1 MLPSWQRRP
10 GVVGTRKAKERQ
22 MFDALPLPAL
32 LLIFVGAAAAVWLAG
47 VKLSDTT
54 DVLSKRLGLGQALG
68 GLILLSIATNLPELA
83 ITVSAALAGNL
94 GIAIGNILGGI
105 AIQTVVLVA
114 LDRFGV
120 RGERSLSYQAASLV
134 TVLEGVLVAA
144 VLTVAIMGKQLPPS
158 LIVARIAPG
167 GLLIAALW
175 IVGLWLIGKARTDL
189 PWHAQGDAPGGQ
201 ERQGKA
207 QGHKTQHA
215 DKQGHSTARTAL
227 VFAGAALVTLVAGVL
242 LEQSGDQIANHIGLS
257 GVLFGAT
264 ILAAST
270 AIPELATGLT
280 SVKLGDYQL
289 AFSDIFGGNAFL
301 PVLFLV
307 ASLLSGQA
315 VLPQAQTTD
324 IYLAGLGILL
334 TTVYLYGLIFR
345 PRRLVLGMGI
355 DSLVVL
361 ILYAAGI
368 VGLFAV
374 AHG

>member
-1 MLPSWQRRP
+1 
-10 GVVGTRKAKERQ
+10 
-22 MFDALPLPAL
+22 MFNALPLPIL
-32 LLIFVGAAAAVWLAG
+32 LLIFVAAAAAVWVAG

-54 DVLSKRLGLGQALG
+54 DVLSKRLGLGEALG

-83 ITVSAALAGNL
+83 ITASAALAGNL

-134 TVLEGVLVAA
+134 TVLEGILVAA
-144 VLTVAIMGKQLPPS
+144 VLTVAVMGKQLPPS
-158 LIVARIAPG
+158 LIVARVAPG

-189 PWHAQGDAPGGQ
+189 PWQAKGDAPGGQ
-201 ERQGKA
+201 EARGKA
-207 QGHKTQHA
+207 PEHKAQHA
-215 DKQGHSTARTAL
+215 AKQGHSTARTAL
-227 VFAGAALVTLVAGVL
+227 VFAAAAVVTLVAGVL
-242 LEQSGDQIANHIGLS
+242 LEKSGDQIAGHIGLS

-270 AIPELATGLT
+270 AIPELATELT
-280 SVKLGDYQL
+280 SVRLGDYQL

-301 PVLFLV
+301 PVLFLL

-324 IYLAGLGILL
+324 IYMAGLGILL
-334 TTVYLYGLIFR
+334 TAVYLYGLIFR
-345 PRRLVLGMGI
+345 PRRRVLGMGI

-361 ILYAAGI
+361 VLYAVGI
-368 VGLFAV
+368 AGLFAV